1 MKKTIRGA
9 LGALLLIL
17 VSAPLWAQTP
27 PPDSN
32 AVLRVPRLAV
42 QPHLQDIIP
51 GGAAGM
57 TKVTDLRQNTPK
69 DGEPVTLG
77 TSVYLGYDD
86 TNLYVAFVCQDEPDK
101 VRARVTRR
109 EDIFGDEGVQIFLD
123 TFHDK
128 QRAYVFAANPYGVQL
143 DGITTEGQGYD
154 FNFDTLWYSEGRIT
168 KDGFAVLMTIP
179 FKSIR
184 FAQGPTQR
192 WGVSLS
198 RIIPRKNE
206 FVYWPW
212 ITDRVEGFVPQF
224 ATLEIDESIS
234 PGRNYQFIPY
244 SVLTHS
250 RLLEPGGPGALRPA
264 GYNNTTPGRVGLD
277 GKFVLR
283 DSLAA
288 DLTVNPDFSE
298 VESDE
303 PQVIVN
309 QRFEVLFPE
318 KRPFFLENA
327 GFFGTPM
334 SLFFSRRIADPR
346 VGARLTGRV
355 GRWALGGL
363 AIDDREGG
371 LGLPLD
377 HPEFG
382 KRANI
387 GVARMQRDFGRQS
400 NAGFLLTSRDIG
412 GVSNRVAAFDS
423 RIKINENWTATGQ
436 LGKSWNRGG
445 FFGDVN
451 GTAGYFDVNRAGRVF
466 NYDGQ
471 YRDISRDFVSDLGFI
486 PRTDIRQTEHTASLK
501 RWTEGTKL
509 FSYGPSVTGLATW
522 DHAGELQDWLGSG
535 SFNFN
540 WVGGTSLTLQTDQ
553 GYERFAGLDFRK
565 HLETVSART
574 EWWKWLTASA
584 SYSQGTAVNY
594 FPAPGVQPFL
604 GDRRQVVVGLTLSP
618 FSRLRIDETLIYD
631 DLYTRNAVAGADA
644 GSLVFK
650 NPISRTKI
658 NMQFNRYLALRLI
671 VDTHAITPDET
682 LVALPRTKH
691 VTGDVL
697 FSYVLNPGTVL
708 YLGYSDNY
716 DNVALLSG
724 PPSQV
729 VSTHSSLNPTA
740 RQYFMKVSYLLRF

>member
-1 MKKTIRGA
+1 MNRKTMVRAA
-9 LGALLLIL
+9 LGALFAAASLH
-17 VSAPLWAQTP
+17 AQTTPVPYQAP
-27 PPDSN
+27 PP
-32 AVLRVPRLAV
+32 LRIPRLAT
-42 QPHLQDIIP
+42 QPHLQDVIP
-51 GGAAGM
+51 AGAAGM
-57 TKVTDLRQNTPK
+57 VKVTDLRQNTPK
-69 DGEPVTLG
+69 DGDPVSLG

-86 TNLYVAFVCQDEPDK
+86 INLYVAFVCQDEPGQ
-101 VRARVTRR
+101 VRARMTRR

-128 QRAYVFAANPYGVQL
+128 QRAYVFAANPFGVQL

-154 FNFDTLWYSEGRIT
+154 FNFDTLWYSEGCIT
-168 KDGFAVLMTIP
+168 TDGFAVLMTIP
-179 FKSIR
+179 FKSVR
-184 FAQGPTQR
+184 FAPGPTQT

-198 RIIPRKNE
+198 RIIPRRNE
-206 FVYWPW
+206 FAYWPLV
-212 ITDRVEGFVPQF
+212 TDRVEGFVPQF
-224 ATLEIDESIS
+224 GTMEIPEALS

-250 RLLEPGGPGALRPA
+250 RLLDGAAATPG
-264 GYNNTTPGRVGLD
+264 YTNTTPGRMGLD
-277 GKFVLR
+277 SKLVLR

-298 VESDE
+298 VEADE

-318 KRPFFLENA
+318 KRPFFLENS
-327 GFFGTPM
+327 GFFGTPVN
-334 SLFFSRRIADPR
+334 LFFSRRIADPR

-371 LGLPLD
+371 LGLPSD

-387 GVARMQRDFGRQS
+387 GVARLQRDFGRQS
-400 NAGFLLTSRDIG
+400 NAGVLFTSHDIG
-412 GVSNRVAAFDS
+412 GVSNRVAAVDS

-436 LGKSWNRGG
+436 LGRSWSNHGAG
-445 FFGDVN
+445 LGSDD
-451 GTAGYFDVNRAGRVF
+451 GTVGYFDLTRAGRTF
-466 NYDGQ
+466 SYEGQ
-471 YRDISRDFVSDLGFI
+471 YRDVSGNFNSDLGFI
-486 PRTDIRQTEHTASLK
+486 PRVDIRQTEHTASYT

-509 FSYGPSVTGLATW
+509 FSYGPSVTGLSTW
-522 DHAGELQDWLGSG
+522 DHSGQLQDWIGSG
-535 SFNFN
+535 SFTFN
-540 WVGGTSLTLQTDQ
+540 WVGATSLTLSSEQSF
-553 GYERFAGLDFRK
+553 ERFAGFRFRK
-565 HLETVSART
+565 HFETVYART
-574 EWWKWLTASA
+574 EWWKWLTGSI
-584 SYSQGTAVNY
+584 SYGQGTGVNY
-594 FPAPGVQPFL
+594 FPAAGLDPFL
-604 GDRRQVVVGLTLSP
+604 ADRRQAVVGLTLSP

-631 DLYTRNAVAGADA
+631 DLYTRG
-644 GSLVFK
+644 GERVFR
-650 NPISRTKI
+650 NPITRTKV

-671 VDTHAITPDET
+671 VDTHAITPDES
-682 LVALPRTKH
+682 LVAFPRSKH

-708 YLGYSDNY
+708 YVGYSDNY
-716 DNVALLSG
+716 DNVALISG

-729 VSTHSSLNPTA
+729 VATHSALNPTA